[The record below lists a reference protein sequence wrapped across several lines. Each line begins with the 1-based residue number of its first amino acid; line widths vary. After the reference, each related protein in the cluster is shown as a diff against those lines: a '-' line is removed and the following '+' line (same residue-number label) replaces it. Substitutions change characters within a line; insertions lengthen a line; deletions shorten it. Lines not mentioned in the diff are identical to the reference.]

1 MKKILIVEDND
12 SLRKGIAE
20 AFQRAG
26 HRVTEASDA
35 EAAMRAIA
43 EEFFSVVITDMS
55 LPGKSGLDVL
65 KTAKTTNPL
74 TTVIVMTAYGTVENA
89 VEAMRLGA
97 DDYLQKPFQ
106 IEELE
111 LKVSKSIE
119 HQAVRQALDD
129 LRGRIGAPHH
139 LVGTSPALRQ
149 LLGIIEK
156 VARSHSTVLIQGETG
171 TGKELVANAIHAASP
186 RGTRSLVKV
195 NCAALP
201 EPLLESELFGHERG
215 AFTGADRQ
223 RVGRFELANGG
234 TLFLDEIGDMSLATQ
249 AKLLRVI
256 QEQTFERVGGEKTL
270 TVDVRLIAATNK
282 HLESEVRERRFRD
295 DLFYRLNV
303 VTITLPP
310 LRERAEDIL
319 LLARH
324 FLDRY
329 ARDLGKPVGEID
341 GDARNLL
348 LHYSW
353 PGNIREL
360 ENTIERGVLMAE
372 GQTLRASDLGLVSP
386 SDLRTAA
393 ASPKND
399 TPHPAILSASH
410 GSASEHDLRRLN
422 DIERTTILR
431 VLAETN
437 WVQKDA
443 ARLLGIS
450 PRVLNYKIKSHGI
463 THGTWIRHRPPP
475 EAGSGEDGPQNNA
488 A

>member
-20 AFQRAG
+20 AFQRSG
-26 HRVTEASDA
+26 HRVTEAQDA
-35 EAAMRAIA
+35 ETAIRLIGD
-43 EEFFSVVITDMS
+43 EFFGVVVTDMS

-65 KTAKTTNPL
+65 KTAKVTNLL

-111 LKVSKSIE
+111 LKVSKSLD
-119 HQAVRQALDD
+119 HQVVRQALDD
-129 LRGRIGAPHH
+129 LRGRIGSPQN
-139 LVGTSPALRQ
+139 LIGTSPALTH
-149 LLGIIEK
+149 LLSVIEK

-171 TGKELVANAIHAASP
+171 TGKELVANAIHTASP
-186 RGTRSLVKV
+186 RGGRSLVKV

-234 TLFLDEIGDMSLATQ
+234 TLFLDEIGDMSLSTQ
-249 AKLLRVI
+249 AKLLRVL

-282 HLESEVRERRFRD
+282 HLETEVRDRRFRD

-303 VTITLPP
+303 VTMTLPP
-310 LRERAEDIL
+310 LRERAQDIL
-319 LLARH
+319 LLAKH

-329 ARDLGKPVGEID
+329 ARDLGKPVVEID
-341 GDARNLL
+341 SAACQLL
-348 LHYSW
+348 ERHSW

-360 ENTIERGVLMAE
+360 ENTMERAVLMAE
-372 GQTLRASDLGLVSP
+372 GQTLRATDLGLSVPGEPAQPFGGNRTPALHHAPPQTSSTSP
-386 SDLRTAA
+386 HSKRLDEIE
-393 ASPKND
+393 KN
-399 TPHPAILSASH
+399 
-410 GSASEHDLRRLN
+410 
-422 DIERTTILR
+422 TILQ
-431 VLAETN
+431 VLAENN

-443 ARLLGIS
+443 ARFLGVS
-450 PRVLNYKIKSHGI
+450 PRVLNYKIKTYGI
-463 THGTWIRHRPPP
+463 THPSWLKHRPQ
-475 EAGSGEDGPQNNA
+475 GDTT
-488 A
+488 

>member
-1 MKKILIVEDND
+1 MKKILVVEDHD
-12 SLRKGIAE
+12 SLRKGVVE
-20 AFQRAG
+20 AFQRSG
-26 HRVTEASDA
+26 HRVSEAPDA
-35 EAAMRAIA
+35 ETAIRMIG
-43 EEFFSVVITDMS
+43 EEFFGVVITDMS
-55 LPGKSGLDVL
+55 LPGKTGLDVL
-65 KTAKTTNPL
+65 RAAKATNPL

-89 VEAMRLGA
+89 VEAMRIGA

-106 IEELE
+106 LEELE
-111 LKVSKSIE
+111 LKVSKSLE
-119 HQAVRQALDD
+119 HQVVRQTLDD
-129 LRGRIGAPHH
+129 LRGRIGSPNH
-139 LVGTSPALRQ
+139 LVGTSPALKQ
-149 LLGIIEK
+149 LIGVIEK
-156 VARSHSTVLIQGETG
+156 VARSHTTVLIQGETG

-186 RGTRSLVKV
+186 RSGRSLVKV

-234 TLFLDEIGDMSLATQ
+234 TLFLDEIGDMSLQTQ
-249 AKLLRVI
+249 AKLLRVL

-282 HLESEVRERRFRD
+282 QLDAEVRERRFRD

-303 VTITLPP
+303 VMIDLPP
-310 LRERAEDIL
+310 LRERREDIL

-341 GDARNLL
+341 PVACDLL
-348 LHYSW
+348 ENHSW

-360 ENTIERGVLMAE
+360 ENTIERAVLMAE
-372 GQTLRASDLGLVSP
+372 GSSLRASDLGL
-386 SDLRTAA
+386 
-393 ASPKND
+393 ASFG
-399 TPHPAILSASH
+399 
-410 GSASEHDLRRLN
+410 GSAMAPPRDETRPRVSNQVPVHSGPADQHSKRL
-422 DIERTTILR
+422 DEIEKNTILR
-431 VLAETN
+431 VLAENN

-463 THGTWIRHRPPP
+463 THPSWLKHRPPDHT
-475 EAGSGEDGPQNNA
+475 SD
-488 A
+488 

>member
-1 MKKILIVEDND
+1 MKKILIVEDHD
-12 SLRKGIAE
+12 SLRRGIAE
-20 AFQRAG
+20 AFQRSG
-26 HRVTEASDA
+26 HRVTEAPDA
-35 EAAMRAIA
+35 ETAIQLVA
-43 EEFFSVVITDMS
+43 EEFFGVVITDMS

-65 KTAKTTNPL
+65 RAAKAANPL

-89 VEAMRLGA
+89 VEAMRIGA

-111 LKVSKSIE
+111 LKVSRSLE
-119 HQAVRQALDD
+119 HQVARQTLDD
-129 LRGRIGAPHH
+129 LRGRIGSPHH
-139 LVGTSPALRQ
+139 LVGTSPALQQ
-149 LLGIIEK
+149 LLAVIEK

-186 RGTRSLVKV
+186 RSARSLVKV

-234 TLFLDEIGDMSLATQ
+234 TLFLDEIGDMSLQTQ
-249 AKLLRVI
+249 AKLLRVL
-256 QEQTFERVGGEKTL
+256 QEQMFERVGGEKTL

-282 HLESEVRERRFRD
+282 HLDVEVRERRFRD

-303 VTITLPP
+303 VTIDLPP
-310 LRERAEDIL
+310 LRERREDIL
-319 LLARH
+319 LLAKH

-329 ARDLGKPVGEID
+329 ARDLGKPVGD
-341 GDARNLL
+341 LDPAACDLL
-348 LHYSW
+348 ENHSW

-360 ENTIERGVLMAE
+360 ENTIERAVLMAE
-372 GQTLRASDLGLVSP
+372 GSALRAADLGLAPFGGAATDLSP
-386 SDLRTAA
+386 DGG
-393 ASPKND
+393 
-399 TPHPAILSASH
+399 PARAPIQGQTQ
-410 GSASEHDLRRLN
+410 GSAADLHSKRL
-422 DIERTTILR
+422 DEIEKNTILR
-431 VLAETN
+431 VLAENN

-463 THGTWIRHRPPP
+463 THPTWIRHKP
-475 EAGSGEDGPQNNA
+475 
-488 A
+488 

>member
-12 SLRKGIAE
+12 SLRRGIAE
-20 AFQRAG
+20 AFQRSG
-26 HRVTEASDA
+26 HRVTEACDA
-35 EAAMRAIA
+35 ETAIRVIT
-43 EEFFSVVITDMS
+43 EEFFGVVITDMS

-89 VEAMRLGA
+89 VEAMRIGA

-111 LKVSKSIE
+111 LKVSKSLE
-119 HQAVRQALDD
+119 HQVVRQALDD
-129 LRGRIGAPHH
+129 LRGRVGAPHH
-139 LVGTSPALRQ
+139 LIGTSPALCQ
-149 LLGIIEK
+149 LLGVIEK

-171 TGKELVANAIHAASP
+171 TGKELVANTIHAASP
-186 RGTRSLVKV
+186 RSARSLVKV

-215 AFTGADRQ
+215 AFTGAERQ

-249 AKLLRVI
+249 SKLLRVL

-282 HLESEVRERRFRD
+282 HLETEVRERRFRD

-303 VTITLPP
+303 VAINLPP
-310 LRERAEDIL
+310 LRERREDIL
-319 LLARH
+319 LLAKH
-324 FLDRY
+324 FLARY

-341 GDARNLL
+341 PSACHVLES
-348 LHYSW
+348 YSW

-360 ENTIERGVLMAE
+360 ENTMERAVLMAE
-372 GQTLRASDLGLVSP
+372 GPSVRANDLGVSATGEFAHSAP
-386 SDLRTAA
+386 AA
-393 ASPKND
+393 GTPALFHSPAQGGPPRPRSKHLDEIEKN
-399 TPHPAILSASH
+399 
-410 GSASEHDLRRLN
+410 
-422 DIERTTILR
+422 TILQ
-431 VLAETN
+431 VLAESN
-437 WVQKDA
+437 WVQKEA

-463 THGTWIRHRPPP
+463 THASWLKHRPP
-475 EAGSGEDGPQNNA
+475 SDGV
-488 A
+488 